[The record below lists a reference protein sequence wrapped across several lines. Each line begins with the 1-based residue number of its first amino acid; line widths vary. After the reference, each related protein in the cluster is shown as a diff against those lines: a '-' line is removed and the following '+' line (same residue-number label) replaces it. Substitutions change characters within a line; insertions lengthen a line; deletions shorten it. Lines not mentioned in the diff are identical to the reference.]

1 MFAVSEA
8 LVVWV
13 GACPGDDESAG
24 VNYSHRSPKGNRHMR
39 RVLNGQGRSQDQR
52 KHLRDPVSS
61 LGPRLGHNQAIGAIA
76 HRQCRLIWLILR
88 RRTAEAESLRRI
100 HVFSGLE
107 RTGTQISG
115 ECVAVNPGP
124 QAEGSL
130 PRPRFLEKKCRL
142 RGSFDLRRCQAVLT
156 YP

>member
-1 MFAVSEA
+1 
-8 LVVWV
+8 
-13 GACPGDDESAG
+13 
-24 VNYSHRSPKGNRHMR
+24 MR
-39 RVLNGQGRSQDQR
+39 RVLNQTAKAAARTKGSIFEILYRRSARAWDII
-52 KHLRDPVSS
+52 KS
-61 LGPRLGHNQAIGAIA
+61 LAIA
-76 HRQCRLIWLILR
+76 HRQCRLIWLILHR
-88 RRTAEAESLRRI
+88 CTAEAGSLRRI
-100 HVFSGLE
+100 HAFSGLE

-124 QAEGSL
+124 QAEGPL